1 MQTRVVR
8 FTCKL
13 VFVGVI
19 LFSVGTALFTQHI
32 EITAAPKSAY
42 AAMPNLLILPQQ
54 PQQQNGF
61 DSAVRLKQPYKN
73 ASESDVFGTPTS
85 SPTPLGN
92 PESNLHNFDTPDTMT
107 ADSTVESIENDEP
120 ASYLQQEWETIAKLP
135 AEQSSYG
142 MDTTETPSDQSIEKT
157 DDTKITDTPDEQV
170 LTRIRTKIKYVETM
184 LKKAVIE
191 PYQINGQIE
200 GLQITGLDKI
210 LVAKNL
216 LLKSGDIIRTVNGH
230 SLSSKKHAYEIFK
243 RARKLPMI
251 EIELL
256 RDGKSRILLYDL
268 K

>member
-1 MQTRVVR
+1 MRTRVVW

-19 LFSVGTALFTQHI
+19 LFSVGTVLFTQHI

-42 AAMPNLLILPQQ
+42 AAMPELLILPQQ
-54 PQQQNGF
+54 QYLY
-61 DSAVRLKQPYKN
+61 DSVVRLKQLYEN
-73 ASESDVFGTPTS
+73 ASDSDVFGTPTS
-85 SPTPLGN
+85 SPTPLEN
-92 PESNLHNFDTPDTMT
+92 PESNVHNFDAPDTMI
-107 ADSTVESIENDEP
+107 ADSTVESTEDDGP
-120 ASYLQQEWETIAKLP
+120 ASYLQRVWETIATLP

-142 MDTTETPSDQSIEKT
+142 MDTTEMPWDQSIEKT

-170 LTRIRTKIKYVETM
+170 LTKIRTKIKYVEAI

-191 PYQINGQIE
+191 PYQINGQTE
-200 GLQITGLDKI
+200 GLQITGLEKI
-210 LVAKNL
+210 LAAKDL

-230 SLSSKKHAYEIFK
+230 SLNSKKRAYEILK

-251 EIELL
+251 EVELL